1 MARRKRT
8 DAKNAALGGVALF
21 FILCLLGAFNGHTG
35 AVIALAIA
43 VPTVYFAV
51 TYFDGQERFKKAR
64 LLIDPHAQE
73 LAIRRK
79 QLLGAGSYGIVDSK
93 PWSKE
98 INRFI
103 DNVLAPQLGDIAAMR
118 PRIHMMVDYVA
129 TSVALS
135 NSFYPGMPPSDYEH
149 FVASELRRFEWA
161 AKVSGKAG
169 DQGVDVL
176 ATKGR
181 LRLVVQCKLYS
192 KPVGNAAVQEAIAGR
207 GWETATHAIVVSNAA
222 FTKSAQQLAATQ
234 GILLLHHDQLSGLEA
249 RLIPDTAGLH

>member
-1 MARRKRT
+1 MMS
-8 DAKNAALGGVALF
+8 ALG
-21 FILCLLGAFNGHTG
+21 LLKDHPTG
-35 AVIALAIA
+35 ALILFVGAPSLYFGMKYLEGQQRFEEARKLAQ
-43 VPTVYFAV
+43 T
-51 TYFDGQERFKKAR
+51 
-64 LLIDPHAQE
+64 HAQE
-73 LAIRRK
+73 LAIKRR
-79 QLLGAGSYGIVDSK
+79 QLLGAGSYGIVDGL

-98 INRFI
+98 VNRFI
-103 DNVLAPQLGDIAAMR
+103 DKVLAPQLGDVAAMR
-118 PRIHMMVDYVA
+118 PKLQAMIDQVA
-129 TSVALS
+129 QSVVLG
-135 NSFYPGMPPSDYEH
+135 NTFYPGMPPSDYEH
-149 FVASELRRFEWA
+149 FVAAELRRFEWA
-161 AKVSGKAG
+161 AKVSGKTG

-249 RLIPDTAGLH
+249 RITSTSTASAQPVRQ